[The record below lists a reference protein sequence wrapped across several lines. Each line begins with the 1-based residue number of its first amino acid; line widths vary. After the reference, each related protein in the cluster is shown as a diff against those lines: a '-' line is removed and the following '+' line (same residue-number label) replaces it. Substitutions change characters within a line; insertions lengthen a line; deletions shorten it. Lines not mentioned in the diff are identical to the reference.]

1 MKTKT
6 KKPKH
11 IAEISELEEH
21 TSYQAPLA
29 WWGAAQEEA
38 SVLSRWMAL
47 YEAVNIIGDK
57 CDEKGIPLESINF
70 NPLDI
75 RDYMRATEN
84 IYLRKILKLDYKI
97 DLCYEENSSELTTDI
112 S

>member
-1 MKTKT
+1 MKT

-11 IAEISELEEH
+11 IAQVSESEEH

-47 YEAVNIIGDK
+47 YEAVNMIGDK
-57 CDEKGIPLESINF
+57 CDEKNIPIENISF

-75 RDYMRATEN
+75 KDYIRSTEN

-97 DLCYEENSSELTTDI
+97 DLCYEETSQELTTNI